1 MTPREKVFCSLDQP
15 WNDFSKTW
23 KNVRRKASEKSV
35 HDLRVNARRLR
46 ENLEFARALANTKDV
61 RKLMRRLKKLLK
73 RTSALHDLQVHLE
86 TAANLPRSNAK
97 DTFTQHLQRLER
109 KRIKKAETEFKRTEK
124 QRLTRT
130 YKDVR
135 SEFNQS
141 QGTAGKMKTQDSVRR
156 ILATR
161 RNAFLEAKRRFE
173 ESQPRSEEALHQ
185 MRIAL
190 KKLRYAMEAARP
202 MLGDAEKEQI
212 EAMRAFQKLIGD
224 SRDLGILR
232 VELEHWANKKGKTLA
247 VIPALQELEE
257 KRQRLLNKLLDSS
270 HNLSGS
276 MTSTPARSNVT
287 LIA

>member
-1 MTPREKVFCSLDQP
+1 MKPREKVFCSLDQP

-23 KNVRRKASEKSV
+23 KNVRREASEKSV

-46 ENLEFARALANTKDV
+46 ENLEFARALSNTKDV
-61 RKLMRRLKKLLK
+61 RNLMRRLKKLLK
-73 RTSALHDLQVHLE
+73 RTSALHDLQVQLQA
-86 TAANLPRSNAK
+86 AANLPQSNAIVR
-97 DTFTQHLQRLER
+97 FTQHLQRLER
-109 KRIKKAETEFKRTEK
+109 KRIKKVETEFKRTEK

-130 YKDVR
+130 FKDVR

-141 QGTAGKMKTQDSVRR
+141 QGTTGKTKTQDSVRR

-202 MLGDAEKEQI
+202 MLAGVEKEQI

-224 SRDLGILR
+224 SRDLGILH
-232 VELEHWANKKGKTLA
+232 VELERPREWQQL
-247 VIPALQELEE
+247 LQ
-257 KRQRLLNKLLDSS
+257 
-270 HNLSGS
+270 
-276 MTSTPARSNVT
+276 
-287 LIA
+287 

>member
-1 MTPREKVFCSLDQP
+1 MKPREKVFYSLDQP

-23 KNVRRKASEKSV
+23 KNVRRKPSEKSV

-46 ENLEFARALANTKDV
+46 ENLEFAQALSNTKDV

-73 RTSALHDLQVHLE
+73 RTSALHDLQVQLE
-86 TAANLPRSNAK
+86 TAADLPRSNAIAA
-97 DTFTQHLQRLER
+97 FTQHLQRLER
-109 KRIKKAETEFKRTEK
+109 KRIKKAETEFKRSEK
-124 QRLTRT
+124 QRLTRVF
-130 YKDVR
+130 KDVH

-141 QGTAGKMKTQDSVRR
+141 QETAGKMKIQASVRG

-190 KKLRYAMEAARP
+190 KKLRYAMEVARP
-202 MLGDAEKEQI
+202 MLPEAEKDQI

-247 VIPALQELEE
+247 VIPALQGLEE
-257 KRQRLLNKLLDSS
+257 KRQTLLNKLVEAS
-270 HNLSGS
+270 HSLSGS
-276 MTSTPARSNVT
+276 MTSTPVRSNVT
-287 LIA
+287 RIA

>member
-1 MTPREKVFCSLDQP
+1 MKPHEKVFYSLDPP

-46 ENLEFARALANTKDV
+46 ENLEFARALSNTKDV

-73 RTSALHDLQVHLE
+73 RTSALHDLQVQLE
-86 TAANLPRSNAK
+86 TAANLPQSNAIVR
-97 DTFTQHLQRLER
+97 FTQHLQRLER
-109 KRIKKAETEFKRTEK
+109 KRIKKVETEFKRTEK

-130 YKDVR
+130 FKDVR

-141 QGTAGKMKTQDSVRR
+141 QGTKGKTKTQDSVRR

-161 RNAFLEAKRRFE
+161 RNAFLEAKRRFD
-173 ESQPRSEEALHQ
+173 ESQPNSEEALHQ

-202 MLGDAEKEQI
+202 MLAGAEKEQI
-212 EAMRAFQKLIGD
+212 EAMRTFQKLIGD
-224 SRDLGILR
+224 SRDLGILH
-232 VELEHWANKKGKTLA
+232 VELEHWANKRGKTLT

-257 KRQRLLNKLLDSS
+257 KRQTLLNKLLEAS

-276 MTSTPARSNVT
+276 MTSTAVRTNVS